1 MKVLYVVRHAKS
13 SWDDPSL
20 NDFDRPLNARG
31 MRDAPHLG
39 KHLHSRNISPDLII
53 TSPAL
58 RALRTCELLAA
69 ELHYPIERILK
80 SADLYHADEDDLLDI
95 AHSIKEG
102 HHSALLV
109 AHNPGLT
116 AFVNL
121 LLNENIHNVPTSGIV
136 GCEINV
142 EAWTEVAWGT
152 GKLLFFETPLKR
164 K

>member
-20 NDFDRPLNARG
+20 NDFDRPLSDRG
-31 MRDAPHLG
+31 LRDAPHIG

-69 ELHYPIERILK
+69 ELHYPVERILK

-95 AHSIKEG
+95 VRGIKEG
-102 HHSALLV
+102 YHSVLLV

-121 LLNENIHNVPTSGIV
+121 LLNENIHNVPTSGLV
-136 GCEINV
+136 ACEMEI
-142 EAWTEVAWGT
+142 EEWKQLDWGM
-152 GKLLFFETPLKR
+152 GKLLFYETPPK
-164 K
+164 KK